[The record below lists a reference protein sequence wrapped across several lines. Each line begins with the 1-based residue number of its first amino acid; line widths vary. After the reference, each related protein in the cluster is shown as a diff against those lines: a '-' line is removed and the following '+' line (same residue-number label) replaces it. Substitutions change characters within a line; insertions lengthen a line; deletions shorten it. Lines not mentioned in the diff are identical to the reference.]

1 MQYYILQPGAYG
13 NTWERDFSFEPAAAV
28 MQPFCLRLKSVPPH
42 TIGAFGQNMPS
53 DGPDKSIDAMDQ
65 ADTIVI
71 GSSVYWHIICGSV
84 RTPGG

>member
-1 MQYYILQPGAYG
+1 ML
-13 NTWERDFSFEPAAAV
+13 
-28 MQPFCLRLKSVPPH
+28 
-42 TIGAFGQNMPS
+42 S

-71 GSSVYWHIICGSV
+71 GSPVYWHIICGSV